1 MHAGES
7 EKVMRESGSSKRLW
21 GAGLEV
27 GAGGGLKAELFPPVP
42 SMAVQPVLTATSHAA
57 PEGVKQA
64 PFKPRCPYRQIPHDF
79 RDSVWKKR
87 DVKSLI
93 IIFTMNCILK

>member
-1 MHAGES
+1 M
-7 EKVMRESGSSKRLW
+7 
-21 GAGLEV
+21 EV

-42 SMAVQPVLTATSHAA
+42 SMAGLTATSHAA
-57 PEGVKQA
+57 PEGVKHA
-64 PFKPRCPYRQIPHDF
+64 PSKPRRPYRQIPHDF

-87 DVKSLI
+87 DVKPLI